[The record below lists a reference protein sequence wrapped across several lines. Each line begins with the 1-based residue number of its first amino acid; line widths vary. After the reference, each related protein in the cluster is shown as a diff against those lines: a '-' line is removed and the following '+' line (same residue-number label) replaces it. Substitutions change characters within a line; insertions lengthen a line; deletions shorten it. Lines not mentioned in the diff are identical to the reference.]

1 MDLLILFFVWTL
13 LITLIILRNIIP
25 PIVTYKVAEDVA
37 DLVKKPTRH
46 FSAACLDLYS
56 VEEVTIPSGQWREV
70 RTGITFA
77 PWPHIYI
84 PFWNISFNPLGNVA
98 YKIHTRS
105 GLALKRGIRAHLG
118 IIDTDYR
125 NECNPI
131 LFNHN
136 TSYPV
141 RIRKGEKIA
150 QVEFYRVVTPVF
162 WKRNKLSDSARGDK
176 GFGSSGK

>member
-1 MDLLILFFVWTL
+1 
-13 LITLIILRNIIP
+13 
-25 PIVTYKVAEDVA
+25 
-37 DLVKKPTRH
+37 
-46 FSAACLDLYS
+46 
-56 VEEVTIPSGQWREV
+56 V
-70 RTGITFA
+70 RTGIIFA

-84 PFWNISFNPLGNVA
+84 PFLNWSFNPLGNIA

-150 QVEFYRVVTPVF
+150 QVEFYRVTTPIF
-162 WKRNKLSDSARGDK
+162 WKKDKLSNSARGDK